1 MSNWVEYCNLE
12 NEGYYAK
19 WRIRNGYEKPHKVKY
34 WSIGNENYGFWEI
47 GAKSAEEWGRLVK
60 ESAKMIKHVDPDGNQ
75 PQSRPTRPVRRGYRN
90 GGRPNPYA
98 FYPRQMR
105 PQSYTQKTS
114 MTYRGNGTRQ
124 IVAMEPPT
132 ILHTVNTP
140 GGNEVQ
146 MSGNNKWGTLLSGML
161 DLSDKYKEYKDL
173 LVSLVTTVN
182 YGESGIVNNKTEIVI
197 DDPQLAM
204 LQLEYEAQAR
214 EIEKS
219 LGEVDIKGKSMM
231 EIIEILAERKKM
243 IEDKIGL
250 SPKAVMET
258 MFYLYPERFQPG
270 ATVRQ
275 TLPEFI
281 QHH

>member
-1 MSNWVEYCNLE
+1 M
-12 NEGYYAK
+12 
-19 WRIRNGYEKPHKVKY
+19 
-34 WSIGNENYGFWEI
+34 
-47 GAKSAEEWGRLVK
+47 
-60 ESAKMIKHVDPDGNQ
+60 DPDGNQ

>member
-1 MSNWVEYCNLE
+1 
-12 NEGYYAK
+12 
-19 WRIRNGYEKPHKVKY
+19 
-34 WSIGNENYGFWEI
+34 
-47 GAKSAEEWGRLVK
+47 
-60 ESAKMIKHVDPDGNQ
+60 
-75 PQSRPTRPVRRGYRN
+75 
-90 GGRPNPYA
+90 
-98 FYPRQMR
+98 
-105 PQSYTQKTS
+105 
-114 MTYRGNGTRQ
+114 
-124 IVAMEPPT
+124 
-132 ILHTVNTP
+132 
-140 GGNEVQ
+140 
-146 MSGNNKWGTLLSGML
+146 
-161 DLSDKYKEYKDL
+161 
-173 LVSLVTTVN
+173 
-182 YGESGIVNNKTEIVI
+182 
-197 DDPQLAM
+197 M